1 MEKYFIGADG
11 GGTKT
16 QFVLCGGDGKVLA
29 QIKSGCSNPINVGV
43 KHCADVLQKGISVL
57 LAQLPAMARCM
68 VFAGIAGAASGNY
81 GAEIAALIPENE
93 KYKLY
98 VGSDIV
104 NALNAAFG
112 FEDGLA
118 VIGGTGSS
126 CYVRKGNA
134 YCRVGGGGWRLDR
147 GGSGYAIAVRAF
159 DAVLRETD
167 GRGTKTCLSAAV
179 AEKYGAFPENLSKVY
194 DLSVEEVASFAK
206 YVFQGYEQK
215 DEVCASILQET
226 AAYMA
231 ELVKTGFR
239 VSALK
244 ERRAA
249 LVGGLFQD
257 GPLLSMLS
265 AKLPD
270 CNFFVANRPAVLGA
284 ALEAVRLGGEKTEK
298 EFAKNFIDTF

>member
-43 KHCADVLQKGISVL
+43 KHCADVLKEGISVL

-118 VIGGTGSS
+118 VIGGTGSA

-239 VSALK
+239 VTALK

-270 CNFFVANRPAVLGA
+270 CNFFAANRPAVLGA

>member
-43 KHCADVLQKGISVL
+43 KHCADVLKEGISVL

-118 VIGGTGSS
+118 VIGGTGSA

-239 VSALK
+239 VTALK

>member
-1 MEKYFIGADG
+1 
-11 GGTKT
+11 
-16 QFVLCGGDGKVLA
+16 
-29 QIKSGCSNPINVGV
+29 
-43 KHCADVLQKGISVL
+43 
-57 LAQLPAMARCM
+57 MARCM

-81 GAEIAALIPENE
+81 GAEIAALMPENE

-118 VIGGTGSS
+118 VIGGTGSA
-126 CYVRKGNA
+126 CYVRKDNA

-239 VSALK
+239 VTALK

-284 ALEAVRLGGEKTEK
+284 ALVRVFCG
-298 EFAKNFIDTF
+298 AKKKR

>member
-43 KHCADVLQKGISVL
+43 KHCADVLKEGISVL

-81 GAEIAALIPENE
+81 GVEIAALIPENE

-118 VIGGTGSS
+118 VIGGTGSA

-239 VSALK
+239 VTALK

>member
-43 KHCADVLQKGISVL
+43 KHCADVLKEGISVL

-118 VIGGTGSS
+118 VIGGTGSA

-239 VSALK
+239 VTALK

-270 CNFFVANRPAVLGA
+270 CNFFVATRPAVLGA

>member
-43 KHCADVLQKGISVL
+43 KHCADVLQEGISVL

-81 GAEIAALIPENE
+81 GVEIAALIPENE

-118 VIGGTGSS
+118 VIGGTGSA

-239 VSALK
+239 VTALK

>member
-43 KHCADVLQKGISVL
+43 KHCADVLKEGISVL

-81 GAEIAALIPENE
+81 GVEIAALIPENE

-118 VIGGTGSS
+118 VIGGTGSA

>member
-16 QFVLCGGDGKVLA
+16 QFVLCGSDGKVLA

-57 LAQLPAMARCM
+57 LAQLPAMARCT

-118 VIGGTGSS
+118 VIGGTGSA

-239 VSALK
+239 VTALK

>member
-43 KHCADVLQKGISVL
+43 KHCADVLKEGISVL

-81 GAEIAALIPENE
+81 GAEIAALIPEND

-118 VIGGTGSS
+118 VIGGTGSA

-239 VSALK
+239 VTALK